1 MLDTPPPQFV
11 LAKQRTLGRRVANAC
26 LITQIEMDVA
36 FTNGDPFLM
45 SVLGFFLG
53 VAKES
58 RRSRNRHFT

>member
-1 MLDTPPPQFV
+1 M
-11 LAKQRTLGRRVANAC
+11 ANAC